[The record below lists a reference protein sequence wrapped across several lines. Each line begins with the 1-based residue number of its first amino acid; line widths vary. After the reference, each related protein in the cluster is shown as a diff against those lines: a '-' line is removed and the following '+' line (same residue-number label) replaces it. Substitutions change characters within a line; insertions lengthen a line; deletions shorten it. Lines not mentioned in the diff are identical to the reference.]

1 MFNAERVPV
10 KVYRWDDAGAPQVLP
25 GAGDIK
31 TILKACLVTGYGEN
45 ENRKEP
51 LGWEMPFENGNDA
64 CFRSTHEKSTKWA
77 LGVYGEHG
85 YGGCNVVG
93 LKEPTSSTNG
103 MLESYLSD
111 GGNKYRFLYS
121 GSTRQKTKLL
131 RWVVVGH
138 ARSFCLIILNNEYA
152 EIGGMLYFG
161 DFISALIADAD
172 NCVLMATSN
181 SNDRLGNGEDVI
193 SSVIVRDCKKNN
205 AAQAWWVTRG
215 LYNPVYYPNPI
226 NKGFMADEIYLS
238 ENVDGGG
245 AIRGLLP
252 GVLTTVEKMPS
263 HESLN
268 FGTIFENLDGSN
280 DKWIYFRCVGY
291 RGVLINLTRWEI

>member
-10 KVYRWDDAGAPQVLP
+10 KVFRWDDAGAPKVLP
-25 GAGDIK
+25 AEGDIK

-51 LGWEMPFENGNDA
+51 LGWEILFENDNEA

-77 LGVYGEHG
+77 VGVYGEHG

-93 LKEPTSSTNG
+93 LKEPTSSKKG
-103 MLESYLSD
+103 MLESDL
-111 GGNKYRFLYS
+111 GYRFLYS
-121 GSTRQKTKLL
+121 GSIYQKTEAL

-161 DFISALIADAD
+161 DFISALIADSD

-193 SSVIVRDCKKNN
+193 RSVIVRDYKKNN
-205 AAQAWWVTRG
+205 GAVASLIARDI
-215 LYNPVYYPNPI
+215 YNPVDYPNPI
-226 NKGFMADEIYLS
+226 NKGFMASEIYLS
-238 ENVDGGG
+238 ESIGYQGV
-245 AIRGLLP
+245 IRGLLP
-252 GVLTTVEKMPS
+252 GVLRTIEKMPS
-263 HESLN
+263 HNSLN

-291 RGVLINLTRWEI
+291 RGMLINLTRWEI